1 VKSETLRR
9 RLLVQARR
17 WVGVRRGYAKNR
29 VYKQEDGK
37 EIAVLRKSV

>member
-1 VKSETLRR
+1 VESEILRR

-29 VYKQEDGK
+29 EYKEEDGK
-37 EIAVLRKSV
+37 EIAVLRKAV